1 MRAWLGQVPLRMSP
15 SLGRGW
21 VKPLPTPTCCVQN
34 GQLHCT
40 NPNWIS
46 PPGSYPGYP
55 DCGGGAPAATPPPAT
70 TPPATTPPTS
80 TAPTTTPSTGTNP
93 GPGGGGASP
102 VSTGPGGG
110 GQQATTP
117 PAAQPPPQTG
127 WTQEQAIQNQAGLPA
142 PMSQTYP
149 AQPTGL
155 PGGQPFSGP
164 GAMGP
169 MPVQNIAP
177 PPAAPAAPAG
187 APPAPRA
194 PSVPAAPPPPP
205 CPPWSLPIVEWSKCV
220 IRGHQ

>member
-15 SLGRGW
+15 SLGAW

-55 DCGGGAPAATPPPAT
+55 DCGGAPAATPPPAAVP
-70 TPPATTPPTS
+70 PPATTP
-80 TAPTTTPSTGTNP
+80 APAATPAPSSGTTP
-93 GPGGGGASP
+93 GPGGGGAMP

-127 WTQEQAIQNQAGLPA
+127 WTQDQAIQNQAGLPA

-177 PPAAPAAPAG
+177 PPPPATSAPAAPAAPVT
-187 APPAPRA
+187 APP
-194 PSVPAAPPPPP
+194 APPPPP
-205 CPPWSLPIVEWSKCV
+205 CPPWSLPVVEWSKCV

>member
-1 MRAWLGQVPLRMSP
+1 MRAWLGQVPLRMRP
-15 SLGRGW
+15 SLGAW
-21 VKPLPTPTCCVQN
+21 VKPLPTPNCCVQN

-40 NPNWIS
+40 NPDWVS

-55 DCGGGAPAATPPPAT
+55 DCGGGTAAAPTPA
-70 TPPATTPPTS
+70 PTS
-80 TAPTTTPSTGTNP
+80 TTPATSPAPSSGANP

-110 GQQATTP
+110 GQQTTP
-117 PAAQPPPQTG
+117 PASAQQSPAQS
-127 WTQEQAIQNQAGLPA
+127 QSQAIQNQAGLPT

-149 AQPTGL
+149 AQPTGM

-177 PPAAPAAPAG
+177 PP
-187 APPAPRA
+187 PPAPLRA
-194 PSVPAAPPPPP
+194 TPAAPAAPPPPP
-205 CPPWSLPIVEWSKCV
+205 PAPCPTWSLPVAEWSKCV
-220 IRGHQ
+220 IRGHM